1 MMLLN
6 GICLQGLWIYKQL
19 NKQLN
24 TPHTSA
30 YFLSDDSPVSNLIGI
45 LNLLLGEITL
55 CGTDAAAIRVPLILL
70 IWILWRC
77 TSSIVTLTG
86 CPW

>member
-1 MMLLN
+1 MILLN

-45 LNLLLGEITL
+45 LNLLLGENTL
-55 CGTDAAAIRVPLILL
+55 WD
-70 IWILWRC
+70 
-77 TSSIVTLTG
+77 
-86 CPW
+86 